1 MLVPRLYGLGDLT
14 QILDARAYRQARA
27 VLATLREDLAKIVI
41 TEAYRRAAGALNRHG
56 FVMLIG
62 EPAAGKT
69 TIASLLSMA
78 AIDQWGASLLK
89 LDTPGKVIDHW
100 NPDEP
105 SQFFWIDNAFGV
117 AQYEESLARGW
128 NHILPQIPAMLR
140 SGAKIVMTSRDYIY
154 SSARKDLKEGAFPLL
169 RESQVVIDV
178 HDLTPKEKR
187 EILYN
192 HVKLGKQPL
201 AFRKE
206 VKPHL
211 EGVAMH
217 PRFIPETARRIADPV
232 FTKDLY
238 ISDYDLG
245 EFVEKREQLLQ
256 EVLRGLDDDSKAALA
271 LIYMRNDRLESPI
284 DLEPAEEQA
293 LARLRSD
300 IGGSSGALEA
310 LDGSLVQ
317 LVSDGGQSLW
327 RFKHPTIGDAYATI
341 LVASRELLYVY
352 LQGTAPEKFV
362 EQITCGDVGIER
374 AVVIPKS
381 LFRLVLDRL
390 DDFAT
395 SEYKDLWL
403 AGWAV
408 RSGVQGFLARRC
420 SPEFISL
427 YLDRHPELLDRVSKP
442 GRMLYAVP
450 ETGLAVRLHELDL
463 LPEAHRRT
471 FIDIV
476 SEYTLDGSDMHA
488 LESERIRGVFRDDE
502 FEALLERARSVLLPR
517 LAKVRR
523 EWAEQLPVGRDA
535 REPYAAAAGRAS
547 SAQEP
552 LRGRH
557 GRDQDYRA
565 SGRTGK

>member
-1 MLVPRLYGLGDLT
+1 
-14 QILDARAYRQARA
+14 
-27 VLATLREDLAKIVI
+27 
-41 TEAYRRAAGALNRHG
+41 
-56 FVMLIG
+56 
-62 EPAAGKT
+62 
-69 TIASLLSMA
+69 
-78 AIDQWGASLLK
+78 
-89 LDTPGKVIDHW
+89 
-100 NPDEP
+100 
-105 SQFFWIDNAFGV
+105 
-117 AQYEESLARGW
+117 
-128 NHILPQIPAMLR
+128 
-140 SGAKIVMTSRDYIY
+140 
-154 SSARKDLKEGAFPLL
+154 
-169 RESQVVIDV
+169 
-178 HDLTPKEKR
+178 
-187 EILYN
+187 
-192 HVKLGKQPL
+192 
-201 AFRKE
+201 
-206 VKPHL
+206 
-211 EGVAMH
+211 MH

-327 RFKHPTIGDAYATI
+327 WFKHPTIGDAYATI

-523 EWAEQLPVGRDA
+523 EWQSNYQSDEMPESHMQPLLDGLAALKSHFEEDMDVIKTIERQVELANEWIGENTTEEVDKPSRKLGRV
-535 REPYAAAAGRAS
+535 AS
-547 SAQEP
+547 S
-552 LRGRH
+552 
-557 GRDQDYRA
+557 DQPQGERSIFDDID
-565 SGRTGK
+565 S